1 MFRPIITTALG
12 VADVA
17 LDVVCVLRVYQLPYA
32 LPWVPSDEGLTRQRT
47 EAEAADLAVN
57 NGLAL
62 ADAIRGLIGG
72 GR

>member
-1 MFRPIITTALG
+1 MIRPIITTALG

-17 LDVVCVLRVYQLPYA
+17 LDVVCVLRVYQAPNA
-32 LPWVPSDEGLTRQRT
+32 LPWVPNDEGLMRQRT
-47 EAEAADLAVN
+47 ESEAADLAVD
-57 NGLAL
+57 NGRAL

>member
-1 MFRPIITTALG
+1 MIRPIITTALG
-12 VADVA
+12 IADMA
-17 LDVVCVLRVYQLPYA
+17 LDVVCVLRVYRSPTELPSVLVGDVWQPRGA
-32 LPWVPSDEGLTRQRT
+32 CSAAN
-47 EAEAADLAVN
+47 EAVD